1 MKRLFV
7 TNLGL
12 VLFLNLLVKPFWI
25 FGIDRSVQNAVGS
38 ENYGF
43 YFALFNFSLILN
55 ILLDLGITNYNNR
68 NIAQHNQLLSKH
80 LSNVIVLKFLLALL
94 YMVVCLAI
102 GFIINYDAEQI
113 KMLVFLVFN
122 QFLLS
127 FILYLRSNL
136 SGLHLFKTDSF
147 VSVLDRLLMIGI
159 CAILLWGHVT
169 STSFKI
175 EWFVYSQTLAYF
187 ITAVITLF
195 IVLRKAGLIK
205 LHFDR
210 SFFLVFLKQSYPF
223 ALLILLMSF
232 YNRIDSVMI
241 ERLLPAKVGD
251 EEAGIY
257 AQSYRILDAASMIS
271 FLFAGLLLPIFSKML
286 KNKEPVDQLVSFS
299 FRLIIVPVVIFVVA
313 AVLYSNELMKF
324 LYHGT
329 DLHYSAQI
337 FSIIIPGL
345 IAIST
350 TYIYGTLLTANGK
363 LKYLNIMAASAM
375 VVNISLNFL
384 LIPHLNA
391 LGSAVSSL
399 TTQGLTAIFQVILAN
414 YIFSFK
420 TNWKFLSIIIIF
432 TSGLIGVGILVKYT
446 FENWFYG
453 IAIIGIIGIITA
465 FALKLIDLKG
475 IVKIIRR
482 GEDKENTVNA

>member
-25 FGIDRSVQNAVGS
+25 FGIDRSVQNVVGS

-68 NIAQHNQLLSKH
+68 NIAQHNQLLNKH
-80 LSNVIVLKFLLALL
+80 LSNVIVLKFLLAVV
-94 YMVVCLAI
+94 YMVICLAI
-102 GFIINYDAEQI
+102 AFIINYDAKQI
-113 KMLVFLVFN
+113 EMLIFLIFN

-136 SGLHLFKTDSF
+136 SGLHLFKTDSLI
-147 VSVLDRLLMIGI
+147 SVLDRLLMIGI
-159 CAILLWGHVT
+159 CAVLLWGHIT
-169 STSFKI
+169 STPFQI
-175 EWFVYSQTLAYF
+175 EWFVYSQTAAYL
-187 ITAVITLF
+187 ITAFITLF
-195 IVLRKAGLIK
+195 IVMRKAGLLK

-210 SFFLVFLKQSYPF
+210 SFFIVFLKQSYPF
-223 ALLILLMSF
+223 ALLILLMAF

-241 ERLLPAKVGD
+241 ERLLANGK

-286 KNKEPVDQLVSFS
+286 KNKEPVDQLVQFS
-299 FRLIIVPVVIFVVA
+299 YRLIIVPVVIFVA
-313 AVLYSNELMKF
+313 GAVVYSQELMKF
-324 LYHGT
+324 LYHGD
-329 DLHYSAQI
+329 DLKYSAVI

-363 LKYLNIMAASAM
+363 LKYLNLMAATAM
-375 VVNISLNFL
+375 LVNIALNFI
-384 LIPHLNA
+384 LIPRLNA
-391 LGSAVSSL
+391 LGSAISSV
-399 TTQGLTAIFQVILAN
+399 TTQSLTAIIQILIAN
-414 YIFSFK
+414 QIFKFK
-420 TNWKFLSIIIIF
+420 VNWKFISVLIIF
-432 TSGLIGVGILVKYT
+432 TTGISGVGILAKHT

-453 IAIIGIIGIITA
+453 FALVGIVGIMAA
-465 FALKLIDLKG
+465 FALKLIDLRG
-475 IVKIIRR
+475 IYNIIRH
-482 GEDKENTVNA
+482 GDDDN